1 MAWNMVINSRDT
13 TPSFTKGDIQFHK
26 ELPENFEL
34 ECPVCFEILIDEP
47 HLAACCGRHFCR
59 NCSIKLKPLWTGK
72 SSKRNKSYSSS
83 AYSCPVCKAISP
95 NFNLVRD
102 KSHDRILGAQVVYC
116 THYKAKIDSDDDT
129 DSVPGCNWEGE
140 LKDLAQHLGKEC
152 FYVDVTCPHFGC
164 GVRVCRSDLTKHTT
178 EDCTQR
184 PYDCEHCGLKGTFN
198 SIHNKHHSVCHLY
211 PILCPQNC
219 DTPSFPRSQVSSH
232 LEYNCPLTPVN
243 CIYKP
248 LGCSEKPKR
257 NELEAHLSTSHH
269 SILVTAYQ
277 RISDDLNRSQE
288 EFRESLGSLEKKHNS
303 LGSKHES
310 LNSMHDDLKRSH
322 TKLEK
327 KFNMLLAD
335 HKILV
340 MKIKILNRTVY
351 VVIFVILVVCLSY
364 FFRE

>member
-1 MAWNMVINSRDT
+1 MAANVIVSTDINSNQ
-13 TPSFTKGDIQFHK
+13 SFAKGDIQFQK

-72 SSKRNKSYSSS
+72 SSSKRNKSH
-83 AYSCPVCKAISP
+83 SCPMCKAISP

-102 KSHDRILGAQVVYC
+102 KSHDRMLGAQVVYC
-116 THYKAKIDSDDDT
+116 TNKATINNDDDDT
-129 DSVPGCNWEGE
+129 NSVGCNWEGE
-140 LKDLAQHLGKEC
+140 LKDLVQHLGKDC
-152 FYVDVTCPHFGC
+152 PYVDVTCPHFGC
-164 GVRVCRSDLTKHTT
+164 GVRVWRSGLTKHTT

-211 PILCPQNC
+211 PILCPLNC

-232 LEYNCPLTPVN
+232 LENDCPLTPVN

-257 NELEAHLSTSHH
+257 NELEGHLSTPHH

-277 RISDDLNRSQE
+277 RITDDLNRSQE
-288 EFRESLGSLEKKHNS
+288 EFRKSLGSLEKEHNS
-303 LGSKHES
+303 LRSRHKS
-310 LNSMHDDLKRSH
+310 LNSMHDNLIWSH
-322 TKLEK
+322 AQLEK
-327 KFNMLLAD
+327 NLNRLSSDHEILVKKF
-335 HKILV
+335 KIL
-340 MKIKILNRTVY
+340 VY
-351 VVIFVILVVCLSY
+351 VVIFVILFACLSY
-364 FFRE
+364 VFRE